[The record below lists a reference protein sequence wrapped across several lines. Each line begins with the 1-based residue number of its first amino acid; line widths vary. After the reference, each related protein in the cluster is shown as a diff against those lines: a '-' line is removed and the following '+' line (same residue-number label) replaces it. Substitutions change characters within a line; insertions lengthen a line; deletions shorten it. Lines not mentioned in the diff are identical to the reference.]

1 MTQCALQNPS
11 HQAKRS
17 QKLSVCH
24 ISNTLYTLRQIYSSF
39 LSLKKKSQAKNAT
52 ELQMDGEMKSHRK
65 AYAHTEYRLGTT
77 NTLTYNGFTVQKD
90 RAFYWLFRNLLRWV
104 FHSPSSRLH
113 RNVEYN
119 TRTSNVTPVRASTNT
134 CGDSIFWTRFST
146 YIVPLNSP
154 LTQLLHIYIN
164 KYEYIS
170 LSIYTYIF
178 MYVYIYILMY
188 MIYLDVF
195 AICIFICMYIFT
207 CIYIYV

>member
-1 MTQCALQNPS
+1 MCFAKPFTSSKEITKAFSLP
-11 HQAKRS
+11 HQ
-17 QKLSVCH
+17 Q
-24 ISNTLYTLRQIYSSF
+24 YSLHPETNLF
-39 LSLKKKSQAKNAT
+39 ILSLLKKEEPGQECHRTAD
-52 ELQMDGEMKSHRK
+52 DGEMKSHRK

-154 LTQLLHIYIN
+154 LTHLLQIYI
-164 KYEYIS
+164 
-170 LSIYTYIF
+170 
-178 MYVYIYILMY
+178 
-188 MIYLDVF
+188 
-195 AICIFICMYIFT
+195 
-207 CIYIYV
+207 